1 VNGSEDIRL
10 AAIRAGALPA
20 AGSDGVDLVAPPSLS
35 STRSYP
41 DLDALDAAMEADPRA
56 YRRYGN
62 ESVGLLEAA
71 LATLETPPG
80 GAAPTARATAS
91 GQAALALLVSAAVM
105 SGRRRVVL
113 VRPCYG
119 GTESLLLGPLAGL
132 GLSTTV
138 VDLPPAP
145 EAADAGALVAAVA
158 GRDVALVVVEILT
171 NPLLGVVDVPG
182 VAAAAHDCGAVCL
195 VDSTFATPFLFQPL
209 AHGADLVM
217 HSLTKH
223 LGGHSDVLG
232 GAAIAAA
239 GSEVAGWLDSHSRA
253 LGAVLS
259 PFDAWLTLRG
269 LRTAPLRVERGS
281 ATAAALARAFTA
293 HPAVLAVHHP
303 AVRDGPDSSLAAR
316 LLPRGV
322 GPMLTIDVRGGRPA
336 AGRVVRALGGIRLAP
351 SLGDVSTTVSHPAT
365 TSHRHLGPQAR
376 QALGISDGL
385 LRFSIGIE
393 DEAVLRAELEA
404 ALDAAG

>member
-1 VNGSEDIRL
+1 VNAGDDIRL
-10 AAIRAGALPA
+10 AAIRGGAHPAGGAE
-20 AGSDGVDLVAPPSLS
+20 GVDLVAPPSVS
-35 STRSYP
+35 SVRSYP
-41 DLDALDAAMEADPRA
+41 DLDALDAAMEADPRV
-56 YRRYGN
+56 YRRHGS
-62 ESVGLLEAA
+62 ESVGLLEAT
-71 LATLETPPG
+71 LATLETPPAG
-80 GAAPTARATAS
+80 DTPTARATAS

-105 SGRRRVVL
+105 SGRRRVIL

-132 GLSTTV
+132 GVTTTL
-138 VDLPPAP
+138 VDLPLVP
-145 EAADAGALVAAVA
+145 EAGDAGALVAAAA
-158 GRDVALVVVEILT
+158 GKDVALVVVEIVT
-171 NPLLGVVDVPG
+171 NPLIGVVDVPA
-182 VAAAAHDCGAVCL
+182 VAAAAHGCGAVCL

-209 AHGADLVM
+209 AHGADLVL

-232 GAAIAAA
+232 GVAIAAA
-239 GSEVAGWLDSHSRA
+239 GSEPEGWLDSHNRA

-281 ATAAALARAFTA
+281 ATAAALAVALA
-293 HPAVLAVHHP
+293 GHPAVAVVHHP
-303 AVRDGPDSSLAAR
+303 SARGGESGSLAGR

-322 GPMLTIDVRGGRPA
+322 GPMLSLEVRGGRLA

-365 TSHRHLGPQAR
+365 TSHRHLSPEVR
-376 QALGISDGL
+376 QAMGISDGL

-393 DEAVLRAELEA
+393 DEAVLRGELEA
-404 ALDAAG
+404 ALDAAR